1 MHYEMYCVR
10 IMFIEYGIGVWVYE
24 FRQFEDES
32 KCQNYKN
39 LNSKLISNKN
49 ETEGVE
55 LEMKSEIIEMNEQ
68 WSNSKL
74 K

>member
-1 MHYEMYCVR
+1 MKCIACVLCLLS
-10 IMFIEYGIGVWVYE
+10 MGSGS
-24 FRQFEDES
+24 EDES

-68 WSNSKL
+68 
-74 K
+74 